1 MKKLWLVLTP
11 FLIPLLLFAQE
22 KKITGKVINKKDR
35 LVMPGVSL
43 SSRSTSGVTDAN
55 GNFSLSVATG
65 ETITVSH
72 VGFISQEIKIENGTS
87 VLEIELLPSDAA
99 METIVVTGYTTER
112 KKDLTGAISVVVMN
126 DVKNVP
132 SGSPLQTLQGRVPG
146 MNITKDGTP
155 GGGART
161 VLIRG
166 INTLGNNDPL
176 YIIDG
181 QPVDSKV
188 LDRLD
193 PNDIES
199 LQVLKD
205 AASASIYGSRAS
217 NGVII
222 ITTRRGK
229 NGKLKVDFNS
239 SFASQ
244 DYATHL
250 KMLNTEQRGKALWQ
264 AAINDGTDPNVNTQ
278 YQYQWHKDA
287 QGVAI
292 LDKIIINEYL
302 DKTIQGGIKSG
313 NTDWFS
319 EISRPGNLLR
329 NNISLSSGNET
340 QSLFISAGQLSN
352 KGIVKFTDY
361 EQLTLRINSNLTA
374 LKGRLRVG
382 ENMQLAN
389 TTQTPIGNGQ
399 GGTPLDL
406 GILDLPILP
415 VYAEDGSFAG
425 PVGSGFSNRMN
436 ALQVAV
442 LSKDWRNRTKG
453 IYGTVYAEYNILKN
467 LAFKSSVGFDYSTTQ
482 EIRINPKYSAGFL
495 SSSVNNY
502 SNNIIQNTNLTW
514 FNTLNYS
521 IKKSAHTANILIGTE
536 AIKSNSEFLNGYKEG
551 FLVETPDYFQ
561 INAGTGLTS
570 LTGSSTGYKLLSYFT
585 KINYS
590 YNFKYLASVTL
601 RSDGSSRFG
610 EDNKYG
616 FFPAVS
622 LGWRVS
628 DENFIKN
635 NFGFISQMMLRTGYG
650 RTGNQKIADDA
661 TFGLFIPGYG
671 ITSARRNMGSAYD
684 LNGIGSGTL
693 PSGVIATQTANPAL
707 RWESTDEINI
717 GTDLSF
723 MQQHLT
729 ASFDY
734 FFRKTNNILIK
745 PPYMAVLGAGGAMW
759 QNGATME
766 NKGWEFVT
774 SYANNNQ
781 SKDFNYRITGN
792 ISSFKDKITY
802 LPASVV
808 RAYPGNVAKTII
820 GHSLSSLFGY
830 VTDGIF
836 QSDADVGASPAQPG
850 KGVGRIK
857 YKDLN
862 GDKVIDVLDQ
872 DWLGNSIPAFEYGLS
887 TALGYKNF
895 RFTFFFQGVQG
906 IKVYNAV
913 KNQASFVGAFAGQN
927 NATLVMDAWTPQHTN
942 TSIPAVSNF
951 DRNNEVRT
959 SDFQIEN
966 ASYLKLRNV
975 QLGYTIPK
983 NLQDKLHMSRAEI
996 YVSGSELWTIKSS
1009 KFSSP
1014 DPENAGSFYPIPRS
1028 FTLGIS
1034 VSF

>member
-1 MKKLWLVLTP
+1 MKKIWLILTP
-11 FLIPLLLFAQE
+11 FLIPLFLSAQE
-22 KKITGKVINKKDR
+22 RKITGTVSNKNTGNA
-35 LVMPGVSL
+35 LPGVSFK
-43 SSRSTSGVTDAN
+43 SRTAAGMSDSAGF
-55 GNFSLSVATG
+55 FSLNATPG
-65 ETITVSH
+65 ENITVSH
-72 VGFISQEIKIENGTS
+72 VGFTEQQIKIDNNTTS
-87 VLEIELLPSDAA
+87 LKIALAPSDAS
-99 METIVVTGYTTER
+99 METVVVTGYTTER
-112 KKDLTGAISVVVMN
+112 KKDLTGAISVVSMS
-126 DVKNVP
+126 DVKNIP
-132 SGSPLQTLQGRVPG
+132 AASPLQTLQGRVPG

-155 GGGART
+155 GAGART

-222 ITTRRGK
+222 ITTKKGK
-229 NGKLKVDFNS
+229 NNKLRVDFNS

-250 KMLNTEQRGKALWQ
+250 KMLNTDQRGRALWQ

-292 LDKIIINEYL
+292 LDKIVVNEYL
-302 DKTIQGGIKSG
+302 DKNIQGGIKSG
-313 NTDWFS
+313 DTDWFR
-319 EISRPGNLLR
+319 EISRPGNLFR
-329 NNISLSSGNET
+329 NSLSLSSGNET
-340 QSLFISAGQLSN
+340 QSLLISAGQLSN
-352 KGIVKFTDY
+352 RGIVKFTDY
-361 EQLTLRINSNLTA
+361 EQLTLRINSSLTA
-374 LKGRLRVG
+374 LNGRLKIG
-382 ENMQLAN
+382 ENIQLAN
-389 TTQTPIGNGQ
+389 TVQTPIGSGQ
-399 GGTPLDL
+399 GGTPLEL
-406 GILDLPILP
+406 GILDLPIMP
-415 VYAEDGSFAG
+415 VYAQDGSFAG

-436 ALQVAV
+436 ALQVAT
-442 LSKDWRNRTKG
+442 LSKDWKNRTKG
-453 IYGTVYAEYNILKN
+453 IYGTVYAEYSILKN
-467 LAFKSSVGFDYSTTQ
+467 LVFKSSIGFDYSTTQ
-482 EIRINPKYSAGFL
+482 EIRINPRYSAGFL
-495 SSSVNNY
+495 SSAVNNY
-502 SNNIIQNTNLTW
+502 SNNVAQNTNLTW

-521 IKKSAHTANILIGTE
+521 MKKGLHSANILAGTE
-536 AIKSNSEFLNGYKEG
+536 AIKNNSEFLNGYKEG
-551 FLVETPDYFQ
+551 FLIETPDYFQ

-570 LTGSSTGYKLLSYFT
+570 LTGSATGYKLLSYFS

-590 YNFKYLASVTL
+590 YNSKYLASVTL

-616 FFPAVS
+616 FFPALS
-622 LGWRVS
+622 LGWRIS

-635 NFGFISQMMLRTGYG
+635 NLDFISQFMLRGGFG

-707 RWESTDEINI
+707 RWEATNEFNI

-723 MQQHLT
+723 MQQRLT

-734 FFRKTNNILIK
+734 FIRNTNNILIK
-745 PPYMAVLGAGGAMW
+745 PPYLAVLGAGGSMW

-766 NKGWEFVT
+766 NKGWEFVA
-774 SYANNNQ
+774 SYNSQ
-781 SKDFNYRITGN
+781 VKDFSYRITGN
-792 ISSFKDKITY
+792 IGSFRDKITY

-820 GHSLSSLFGY
+820 GHSLSSQFGY

-836 QSDADVGASPAQPG
+836 QNEAEVNASPAQPG
-850 KGVGRIK
+850 KGVGRLK

-862 GDKVIDVLDQ
+862 GDKVV
-872 DWLGNSIPAFEYGLS
+872 
-887 TALGYKNF
+887 
-895 RFTFFFQGVQG
+895 
-906 IKVYNAV
+906 
-913 KNQASFVGAFAGQN
+913 
-927 NATLVMDAWTPQHTN
+927 
-942 TSIPAVSNF
+942 
-951 DRNNEVRT
+951 DRT
-959 SDFQIEN
+959 
-966 ASYLKLRNV
+966 
-975 QLGYTIPK
+975 
-983 NLQDKLHMSRAEI
+983 
-996 YVSGSELWTIKSS
+996 
-1009 KFSSP
+1009 
-1014 DPENAGSFYPIPRS
+1014 
-1028 FTLGIS
+1028 
-1034 VSF
+1034 